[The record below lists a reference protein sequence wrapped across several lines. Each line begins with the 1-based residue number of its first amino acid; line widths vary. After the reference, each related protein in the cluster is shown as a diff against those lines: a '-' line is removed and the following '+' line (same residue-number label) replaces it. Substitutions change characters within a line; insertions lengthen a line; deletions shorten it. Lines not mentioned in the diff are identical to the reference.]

1 MWAFMTTGTYS
12 FLKQLEESKP
22 KIDFHFMKSDAHVL
36 MYYES
41 ERKKSVFAAGRSYE
55 VLFQSGSVAEKGF
68 VVMNNIPVTDDNRPV
83 FEDRF
88 KNRSR
93 KIEVMPG
100 FVAFR
105 LLKPLKG
112 STYIVLTQWRTK
124 KDYDLWTESEQFKQA
139 HDNKMR
145 QPAYFGDRPFLHTYY
160 LIEDEEESQ

>member
-1 MWAFMTTGTYS
+1 MYAFMTTGTYP
-12 FLKQLEESKP
+12 FLKQLEQSKRH
-22 KIDFHFMKSDAHVL
+22 ISFYFMKSDSHVL
-36 MYYES
+36 AYYES

-55 VLFQSGSVAEKGF
+55 ILFQTGHLNKIGF
-68 VVMNNIPVTDDNRPV
+68 VVMNNIPVTDDNRPI

-88 KNRSR
+88 RNRSR

-105 LLKPLKG
+105 LLKPLRG
-112 STYIVLTQWRTK
+112 NTYIVFTQWQKK

-145 QPAYFGDRPFLHTYY
+145 KPAYYGDRPFLHTYY
-160 LIEDEEESQ
+160 LIDEEE